1 VILVRLYSAP
11 RSDINDVVSPLI
23 ESDALLSFS

>member
-1 VILVRLYSAP
+1 LYSAP